1 MKPYFV
7 TPEPLKGSDPNSFAF
22 STITDRLPRM
32 IDRIIKEENFS
43 SRVRASLE
51 KLRDDI
57 PTSHIRQ
64 LTDFQAPDGAYWN
77 AYLEKFWGKNWLQI
91 PWFFAETYFYR
102 RVLEAT
108 EYFIKSPFY
117 HQDPFSEEKRR
128 SLHHSW
134 EEIQLMAESFIRGAT
149 NSGPTLEEFSS
160 HIYRALWGNQADL
173 SMWSSESG
181 LQPKTE
187 SISGSNFVILD
198 QCQSAHNY
206 LASVPAGPQQIDIVL
221 DNIGLEL
228 LGDLCL
234 ADYFLNSYQSVKIIL
249 HVKAHPTFVSDA
261 IESDVFHMIQSL
273 ASDRLNPVR
282 ALGTRLQNYL
292 TNSRIMLTTNWFW
305 TSPLSGWEM
314 PKALWGQLRKSDLV
328 IWKGDANY
336 RRLLGDRHWPYQTR
350 LAEIIWY
357 APTAFLAIRTLKANV
372 VCGLSYIQNRTLER
386 QDPDWMING
395 KWGLI
400 QFQSSKSSDSRG
412 NS

>member
-7 TPEPLKGSDPNSFAF
+7 TPEPLKGLDPNSFAF

-32 IDRIIKEENFS
+32 IDRIIKEEPFS
-43 SRVRASLE
+43 SHIRGSLE
-51 KLRDDI
+51 KLRDEI
-57 PTSHIRQ
+57 PRSQIRR
-64 LTDFQAPDGAYWN
+64 LTDSQAPDAAYWN
-77 AYLEKFWGKNWLQI
+77 AYLEDFCRQNWLQI

-108 EYFIKSPFY
+108 QYFIKSPFY

-128 SLHHSW
+128 SLKHSW
-134 EEIQLMAESFIRGAT
+134 KEIQLTAEKFNRDTS
-149 NSGPTLEEFSS
+149 NDKNLLMDFSS

-173 SMWSSESG
+173 SMWSTDSG

-187 SISGSNFVILD
+187 SINGSNFVILD
-198 QCQSAHNY
+198 QCQLAHDY
-206 LASVPAGPQQIDIVL
+206 LDSFHEGPQQIDIVL

-234 ADYFLNSYQSVKIIL
+234 ADYFLNRYQAVNIIF

-273 ASDRLNPVR
+273 ASDKLKSVR
-282 ALGTRLQNYL
+282 ALGTRLQNSL

-314 PKALWGQLRKSDLV
+314 PKALWRRLQKSDLV

-336 RRLLGDRHWPYQTR
+336 RRLLGDRHWPSQT
-350 LAEIIWY
+350 LLSDILWY

-372 VCGLSYIQNRTLER
+372 VCGLTPRQNSDLDN

-400 QFQSSKSSDSRG
+400 QFQSSKPSDSRG
-412 NS
+412 QS